1 MRIYIGSD
9 NNGFR
14 LKKFLINVIEQ
25 KGIECVDVGVDSDSD
40 ETMYPDIAKRVC
52 EKIIESNYAARGIL
66 CCGTGI
72 GMAMTA
78 NKFHGIFAAVGH
90 DIYSAERSILSNN
103 GNVLCFGAQVVGEQL
118 AASIV
123 RTWTGL
129 EFKDSRSTRKVKRM
143 REIDDMNLNDTGCCL

>member
-9 NNGFR
+9 NNGYQ
-14 LKKFLINVIEQ
+14 LKQFLTKVLEQ
-25 KGIECVDVGVDSDSD
+25 KGIECLDVGVDSSAD
-40 ETMYPDIAKRVC
+40 ETIYPDIAKRVC
-52 EKIIESNYAARGIL
+52 EKIIESNYTARGIL

-103 GNVLCFGAQVVGEQL
+103 GNVLCFGAQVIGEQL

-123 RTWTGL
+123 KTWIEL
-129 EFKDSRSTRKVKRM
+129 EFKDSRSTGKVKRM
-143 REIDDMNLNDTGCCL
+143 REIDDMNLNNEG